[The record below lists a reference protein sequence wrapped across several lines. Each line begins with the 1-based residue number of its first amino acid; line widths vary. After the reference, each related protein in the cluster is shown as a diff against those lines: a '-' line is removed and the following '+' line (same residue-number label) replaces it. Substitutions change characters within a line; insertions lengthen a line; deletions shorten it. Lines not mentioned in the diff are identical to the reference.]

1 MTALAT
7 CFAYGGGWSSER
19 LAEVG
24 DSKQFAVVELL
35 SEVLLGEVDCGEG
48 DGRCARSGKYG
59 HDRAGGKRWQGF
71 IAKSVGELHV

>member
-1 MTALAT
+1 MGCRVAVVPAYAATRWVVASGGVVTALAT

-35 SEVLLGEVDCGEG
+35 SEVLLGEVLCEEG
-48 DGRCARSGKYG
+48 DGRCARSGK
-59 HDRAGGKRWQGF
+59 
-71 IAKSVGELHV
+71 